1 MAIIDLTFDQKR
13 KLYSLPVLLSNKSM
27 HGSANAFGKSTDSAW
42 YYTIMY
48 LDTGSNLTSI
58 TENEVDKLN
67 LDRSTFQ
74 TQKVGGIGG
83 FVELLT
89 TKEVGIKLMS
99 NGNSMLDVKL
109 DIIGVHENQIKKKI
123 RKKTG
128 AYVQRGNEVME
139 MICLFGLDALE
150 KLGGK
155 LEIDMKN
162 KSGKIII

>member
-27 HGSANAFGKSTDSAW
+27 HGRANAFGKSTDSAW
-42 YYTIMY
+42 YSTIMY

-74 TQKVGGIGG
+74 TQ
-83 FVELLT
+83 
-89 TKEVGIKLMS
+89 KLMS

-162 KSGKIII
+162 KSGRIII

>member
-1 MAIIDLTFDQKR
+1 MAIIDLTFDQKK
-13 KLYSLPVLLSNKSM
+13 KLYSIPVILSKKSM
-27 HGSANAFGKSTDSAW
+27 RGIFNAPGQVNKPVWCNA
-42 YYTIMY
+42 IMY

-67 LDRSTFQ
+67 LDRSSFK
-74 TQKVGGIGG
+74 TQRVGGIGG
-83 FVELLT
+83 FINILT
-89 TKEVGIKLMS
+89 TNEVGITIM
-99 NGNSMLDVKL
+99 GNESSMFDVKL
-109 DIIGVHENQIKKKI
+109 DIIGIHENQIKKKVL
-123 RKKTG
+123 KKSG
-128 AYVQRGNEVME
+128 DYVQRENEIIE